1 MSVEE
6 ASLRNAPAPLS
17 QNDVFFFSI
26 SVRRNRGGRSLD
38 LHFSPTLPSLTC
50 VPAISR
56 SLLGRRA
63 EVCLGRRPK
72 QQFANLRSYRKMFL
86 PSSRNRKQSREKNA
100 FMVCFRSTLLSSFSF
115 IQRDI
120 SISFALLVL
129 LYLGS
134 LKQTWALV
142 FAQAIPVSLTSILVN
157 TITFAL
163 GRCGISHASV
173 GRKKMV

>member
-72 QQFANLRSYRKMFL
+72 QQFANPRSHRKMFL
-86 PSSRNRKQSREKNA
+86 PSSRNRKQSRKKKTHLW
-100 FMVCFRSTLLSSFSF
+100 FV
-115 IQRDI
+115 
-120 SISFALLVL
+120 FALHFYHLFHL
-129 LYLGS
+129 YKEISPSLSLYL
-134 LKQTWALV
+134 
-142 FAQAIPVSLTSILVN
+142 F
-157 TITFAL
+157 
-163 GRCGISHASV
+163 CCISV
-173 GRKKMV
+173 L